1 MRREAKITFA
11 EERSS
16 GPPPYPEGMT
26 ETPVRRPRHLMDPDN
41 PVRPVNNRALTN
53 VQRWV
58 LSVLAVFT
66 IAHLSVGMV
75 LASLIVESS
84 ATASRVGLNVIAGIF
99 GMIGIAVGFA
109 IHRKSPLTPWLLIGL
124 SPMVVGLWVTLG

>member
-1 MRREAKITFA
+1 
-11 EERSS
+11 
-16 GPPPYPEGMT
+16 
-26 ETPVRRPRHLMDPDN
+26 MDPDN

-66 IAHLSVGMV
+66 IAHLSIGMV

-99 GMIGIAVGFA
+99 GLVAIAVGFA
-109 IHRKSPLTPWLLIGL
+109 IHRKSPLTPWLLVGL
-124 SPMVVGLWVTLG
+124 VPMVVGLWITLG

>member
-1 MRREAKITFA
+1 
-11 EERSS
+11 
-16 GPPPYPEGMT
+16 MT
-26 ETPVRRPRHLMDPDN
+26 EAPARRPRHLMDPDN

-99 GMIGIAVGFA
+99 GMVAIAVGFG

-124 SPMVVGLWVTLG
+124 IPMIVGLWVTLG